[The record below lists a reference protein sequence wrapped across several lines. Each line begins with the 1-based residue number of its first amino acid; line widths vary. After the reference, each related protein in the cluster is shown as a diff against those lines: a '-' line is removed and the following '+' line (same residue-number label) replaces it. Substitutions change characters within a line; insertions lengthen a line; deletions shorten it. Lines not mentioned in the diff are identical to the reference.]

1 MPAAQTPRTLIP
13 DQPEETERRNKMSKP
28 AKKIRPMLTHA
39 GIWVWDMAKMENFY
53 TRVLGFEVSDRGY
66 VERYNGNITF
76 LSNDPKLHHQLILS
90 EGRPEGAP
98 STINQLSFEVAS
110 LDELRQMYHRVVDE
124 GVENLLPRNH
134 GNAWSVYF
142 DDPEGNNVELYLDSP
157 FHIPQP
163 FGEFLDFELSD
174 EEIVQTTET
183 RVREIEGFR
192 MRDQW
197 AAERAKNMA

>member
-1 MPAAQTPRTLIP
+1 
-13 DQPEETERRNKMSKP
+13 MSKTG
-28 AKKIRPMLTHA
+28 KKIRPMLTHA
-39 GIWVWDMAKMENFY
+39 GIWVWDIKKMESFY
-53 TRVLGFEVSDRGY
+53 TRMLGFDVTDQGY

-76 LSNDPKLHHQLILS
+76 MSNDPRLHHQLILS

-98 STINQLSFEVAS
+98 STVNQLSFEVAS

-124 GVENLLPRNH
+124 GVKNLLPRNH

-142 DDPEGNNVELYLDSP
+142 DDPEGNNVEVYLDSP

-174 EEIVQTTET
+174 DEIVQTTEA
-183 RVREIEGFR
+183 RVREIEGFS
-192 MRDQW
+192 MRNEW
-197 AAERAKNMA
+197 VAERAKNMDLAD